1 MSENI
6 SMMASSKDVNELVP
20 QKSMSLSI
28 KYVYQKSISNKHH
41 LSNPSKKQSTQN
53 DQIIKDGLKL
63 MSYQRSALVK
73 KTKADTMIENKELE
87 VMLSSNKKSSK
98 NHTGTFTMQRS
109 RSRNESST
117 QGTNRRPSKASNE
130 IL

>member
-1 MSENI
+1 
-6 SMMASSKDVNELVP
+6 
-20 QKSMSLSI
+20 MSLSI
-28 KYVYQKSISNKHH
+28 KYVYQKSIHH

-73 KTKADTMIENKELE
+73 KTKADTMIENKDLE
-87 VMLSSNKKSSK
+87 VILSSNKKSLK
-98 NHTGTFTMQRS
+98 NRTGTFTLQRS

-117 QGTNRRPSKASNE
+117 
-130 IL
+130 